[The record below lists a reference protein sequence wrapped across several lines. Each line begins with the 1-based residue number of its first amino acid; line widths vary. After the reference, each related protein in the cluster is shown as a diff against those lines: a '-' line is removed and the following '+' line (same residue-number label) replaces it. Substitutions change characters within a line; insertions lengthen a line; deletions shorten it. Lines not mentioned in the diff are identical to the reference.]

1 MRARERV
8 STQLRDERQIEI
20 KLFSQPIHAG
30 TASLGQHL
38 GERNR
43 VRRRFGVSNPGRA
56 LDNVIFKFI
65 RAVWNVQSRLRSRE
79 RSINPARRL
88 RTVSSQ
94 EGTLVEQDDAR
105 AAFDDGVRRGQSR
118 ETTAYYDDLFR
129 HIARRAHADTNDDE
143 WRTKI
148 KSDCGAL
155 S

>member
-1 MRARERV
+1 MRDATR
-8 STQLRDERQIEI
+8 TLRRSE
-20 KLFSQPIHAG
+20 PTCGHPVVAV
-30 TASLGQHL
+30 AA
-38 GERNR
+38 
-43 VRRRFGVSNPGRA
+43 VRH
-56 LDNVIFKFI
+56 
-65 RAVWNVQSRLRSRE
+65 RAVH
-79 RSINPARRL
+79 
-88 RTVSSQ
+88 TSSV
-94 EGTLVEQDDAR
+94 GDAR